1 VAQDRGIRG
10 MTDLPAGLGYDGHGQ
25 PISQGAA
32 RIGFELREARERL
45 GWKLEDV
52 SATLRIRYPYLL
64 ALEEGRFRD
73 LPAPA
78 YALGFLRTYAAAL
91 GLDAAEMAQRFRAE
105 ATEMNH
111 KTHLKFPA
119 PVSERGV
126 PTGAMVLLGLVL
138 ATAGYA
144 GWYWFSAKRPGPM
157 RVTEVPEHLIAESNS
172 ALVTQPGGNVVA
184 PAGNAGAPPPGSPTS
199 APAASGQPVLPETSA
214 TGAALPSSAAAA
226 PVTEPRQTPS
236 PPSGTDT
243 GGEKTR
249 EQAASVASQP
259 AAAPAPSAATASSAL
274 AAPPTPP
281 ASPPLNGSLTNP
293 ANAAAASAPEAMAH
307 IVLRATSDAWV
318 QVRDRQGHILLNRVL
333 RPGETWTVPPQDP
346 GQPPLLLTTGNA
358 GGTEL
363 IVDGK
368 PAPAIGGSG
377 AVKRDLPL
385 DAELIK
391 RGKLPAQIAAAKA
404 AGRNANATSATQ

>member
-1 VAQDRGIRG
+1 
-10 MTDLPAGLGYDGHGQ
+10 MTDLPPGLGYDGHGQ

-32 RIGFELREARERL
+32 RIGLELREARERL

-64 ALEEGRFRD
+64 ALEEGRLRD

-105 ATEMNH
+105 ATEINH

-138 ATAGYA
+138 AIAGYG
-144 GWYWFSAKRPGPM
+144 GWYWLSAKRPGPE
-157 RVTEVPEHLIAESNS
+157 RVTEVPEHLIVETSPAP
-172 ALVTQPGGNVVA
+172 VTKPAANA
-184 PAGNAGAPPPGSPTS
+184 PAPTGNAGAPAPGGPAGVS
-199 APAASGQPVLPETSA
+199 AASGQRGLPETSA
-214 TGAALPSSAAAA
+214 QGVASPPPAASAPPTEARQNPAPPAATAAGAEKTPEQSAASAA
-226 PVTEPRQTPS
+226 NP
-236 PPSGTDT
+236 
-243 GGEKTR
+243 
-249 EQAASVASQP
+249 P
-259 AAAPAPSAATASSAL
+259 AAAPAPAVMATLPAQ
-274 AAPPTPP
+274 AAPTTPP
-281 ASPPLNGSLTNP
+281 ASPPPAGSTP
-293 ANAAAASAPEAMAH
+293 DKANAASQQEPEAMAH

-318 QVRDRQGHILLNRVL
+318 YVRDRQGHILLNRVL

-368 PAPAIGGSG
+368 PAPAIGSFG

-404 AGRNANATSATQ
+404 AARNANATSATQ